1 MIGHVKVFKEEVQL
15 IKLRKVELGVLVHT
29 CNPHTL
35 EAETEES
42 QVQSQIEQF
51 SKTLSPKRRCNSVVE
66 HVLHKLNSN
75 R

>member
-15 IKLRKVELGVLVHT
+15 IKLRKVGLGVLVHT

-42 QVQSQIEQF
+42 QVQSQPDLNSDAF
-51 SKTLSPKRRCNSVVE
+51 SKSKSKTTK
-66 HVLHKLNSN
+66 
-75 R
+75 